1 MKMNITQIRKIILI
15 LLFCLLFCS
24 YSKNKVSKVRG
35 LIHVYGNEP
44 FTYIGIETQDNKEYA
59 ISAEE
64 KITADLWKTQ
74 GSLIEIEGY
83 IVKPDTA
90 VKGPGMLKDG
100 KIEVLE
106 WKFVK

>member
-1 MKMNITQIRKIILI
+1 MNRKNTYIIILAV
-15 LLFCLLFCS
+15 LLCSALFCS
-24 YSKNKVSKVRG
+24 YSKNKITKVKG
-35 LIHVYGNEP
+35 LIHVYGSDP

-59 ISAEE
+59 ISAADEV
-64 KITADLWKTQ
+64 TAELWKTQ

-83 IVKPDTA
+83 IVKPETSA
-90 VKGPGMLKDG
+90 KQPGMLKDG

>member
-1 MKMNITQIRKIILI
+1 MKMNITQIRKILLI
-15 LLFCLLFCS
+15 LLFCLIFCS

-59 ISAEE
+59 ISAADEV
-64 KITADLWKTQ
+64 TAELWKTQ

-83 IVKPDTA
+83 IVKPETTA
-90 VKGPGMLKDG
+90 KQPGMLKDG
-100 KIEVLE
+100 KIEVTD
-106 WKFVK
+106 WKYVK